1 MRLHVHKHRKA
12 KRTVA
17 ARLLTRLCLSAAI
30 ALSEIIAGALAGS
43 AALIADAVHN
53 LGDVCALALSVLA
66 SALSS
71 RPTSFRH
78 TYGLKRFEVLAAC
91 LNAAVLAVISVFIIR
106 HGFQRLFHPEPVQAG
121 ITMVVAMVALVANS
135 ASVLLLRHHD
145 RHDLNVRSAFF
156 HLLQDALC
164 SLIVLISAAL
174 ARTRIGPYLD
184 PIAAMIIG
192 VAVLIGAFS
201 IIRQTFATL
210 LEGVPDGI
218 QVQSVVESV
227 EQRFSAVAM
236 HHVHVWQVGPSQRA
250 LTAHLLVRNMDVAE
264 AEVLCNDIRSHLKE
278 KWGIQHVTLEP
289 EVKGCGSETV
299 LGTWNAVFDDGD

>member
-1 MRLHVHKHRKA
+1 MHEHWKA
-12 KRTVA
+12 ERTVMT
-17 ARLLTRLCLSAAI
+17 RLLASLCLNAAI
-30 ALSEIIAGALAGS
+30 ALAEIIAGVFSGS
-43 AALIADAVHN
+43 VALIADAVHN
-53 LGDVCALALSVLA
+53 LGDVCALALSLLA
-66 SALSS
+66 RTLSS
-71 RPTSFRH
+71 RPPSFRH
-78 TYGLKRFEVLAAC
+78 TYGLKRFEVLAAF
-91 LNAAVLAVISVFIIR
+91 LNAAVLVVIAVFIMK
-106 HGFQRLFHPEPVQAG
+106 HAFFRLFHPEPVQAG
-121 ITMVVAMVALVANS
+121 ITIVVASVAVVANS

-145 RHDLNVRSAFF
+145 PHDLNVRSAFF
-156 HLLQDALC
+156 HLLQDVLS

-174 ARTRIGPYLD
+174 ARTRVGAHLD

-192 VAVLIGAFS
+192 VTVLLSAFS

-250 LTAHLLVRNMDVAE
+250 LTAHLLVCNMDVAQ
-264 AEVLCNDIRSHLKE
+264 AEVLCNNIRSHLRE
-278 KWGIQHVTLEP
+278 KWDIQHVTLEP

-299 LGTWNAVFDDGD
+299 LGTWNPVFDDGD

>member
-1 MRLHVHKHRKA
+1 MHEHWKA
-12 KRTVA
+12 ERTLTT
-17 ARLLTRLCLSAAI
+17 RLLTSLCLNAAI
-30 ALSEIIAGALAGS
+30 ALAEIIAGVFSGS
-43 AALIADAVHN
+43 VALIADATHN
-53 LGDVCALALSVLA
+53 LGDVFALALSFLA
-66 SALSS
+66 RTLSS
-71 RPTSFRH
+71 RPPSFRH
-78 TYGLKRFEVLAAC
+78 TYGLKRFEVLAAF
-91 LNAAVLAVISVFIIR
+91 LNAVVLIVVAVFIVKYALS
-106 HGFQRLFHPEPVQAG
+106 RLFHPEPVQAG
-121 ITMVVAMVALVANS
+121 VTALVASMALVANG

-145 RHDLNVRSAFF
+145 PHDLNVRSAFF
-156 HLLQDALC
+156 HLLQDVLS

-174 ARTRIGPYLD
+174 ARTHFGSRLD

-218 QVQSVVESV
+218 RVQSVVESV